1 MSHVEP
7 YKKFDRALFVPA
19 KLKFPQKPTCIFCGS
34 KAVEYHGYTPST
46 LKHIAADPSFPVF
59 IELKKHRAK
68 CLTVFKPKMLIWLLS
83 MLKKL
88 IKLLKKSLVSS

>member
-1 MSHVEP
+1 MDEMPHVEP

-19 KLKFPQKPTCIFCGS
+19 KLKFPQRPTCIFCGS

-46 LKHIAADPSFPVF
+46 LKHIATDPNFPVF

-68 CLTVFKPKMLIWLLS
+68 CLICSHCFQAEDADLAPKYAQ
-83 MLKKL
+83 KN
-88 IKLLKKSLVSS
+88 

>member
-1 MSHVEP
+1 MDEMPHVEP

-19 KLKFPQKPTCIFCGS
+19 KLKFPQRPTCIFCGS
-34 KAVEYHGYTPST
+34 KAVEYHSYTTST

-68 CLTVFKPKMLIWLLS
+68 FLTCGHCFQAEDADLAPKYAQ
-83 MLKKL
+83 KN
-88 IKLLKKSLVSS
+88 